1 MAALVRPA
9 AAPTW
14 PPPPLALPPPPP
26 HPSLSMVAGAL
37 APPHPLA
44 SAAVVGSMA
53 AEAEAE
59 SRKAPEGGSTKERP
73 EVPVAAAGSSEEAT
87 EAAKGQVKKR

>member
-1 MAALVRPA
+1 
-9 AAPTW
+9 
-14 PPPPLALPPPPP
+14 
-26 HPSLSMVAGAL
+26 
-37 APPHPLA
+37 
-44 SAAVVGSMA
+44 MA